1 MPTNKLTLAMGI
13 MMVLAACSDPLSTV
27 STSPNLQV
35 LSADGVKLITQN
47 LVPADAM
54 DALFE
59 GSVVADDQGCIRLDA
74 EDDATVIWPHGFTL
88 QSTTEGLVIQ
98 DESGESAGRLGDDFS
113 LPGGEVTFL
122 TDAMGFTEADRNLA
136 EQHCPGRYWIVS

>member
-47 LVPADAM
+47 LVPAAAM

-59 GSVVADDQGCIRLDA
+59 GSVVADEQGCIRLDA

-98 DESGESAGRLGDDFS
+98 DESGGSAGRLGDDFS
-113 LPGGEVTFL
+113 LPGGEVTSL
-122 TDAMGFTEADRNLA
+122 TDAMGFTDADRSLA